1 MRWKR
6 RSLTAAILPIVLA
19 ASVSAA
25 QDNRSSQD
33 TATQVTAS
41 DIASAIERMK
51 SRPVGEDQ
59 LRVVDV
65 GDEYNIG
72 VGILRHIK
80 QADGATF
87 AVEHSAITEIHYI
100 ISGSGA
106 LITGGVLKDAR
117 AVPPDSTM
125 VSVLNGPSDSGSGI
139 VDGERH
145 LVGSGDV
152 VIIPTNTPH
161 MWEAIFSGELVD
173 LVIRVDPHHVLP
185 AGLGDKTS
193 DQPGQVK

>member
-6 RSLTAAILPIVLA
+6 RSLTAAILPIVMTA
-19 ASVSAA
+19 GASVA
-25 QDNRSSQD
+25 QDNRGSQD
-33 TATQVTAS
+33 TATQITAGE
-41 DIASAIERMK
+41 IASAIEKMK

-59 LRVVDV
+59 LRVVGV

-80 QADGATF
+80 QADSAKF
-87 AVEHSAITEIHYI
+87 AIEHSAITEIHYI

-106 LITGGVLKDAR
+106 LITGGKLKDEK
-117 AVPPDSTM
+117 AVPADSTM

-152 VIIPTNTPH
+152 VIVPYNTPH
-161 MWEAIFSGELVD
+161 MWAEIFSGELVD

-193 DQPGQVK
+193 EQPGKP